1 MKDNRRIMSGGK
13 EEKADRNRNYSG
25 DSDYRDTRLAV
36 GIKEEEKEEEEDTG
50 RKLS

>member
-1 MKDNRRIMSGGK
+1 MKAESDSAERKKRQTGIG
-13 EEKADRNRNYSG
+13 NYSG

-50 RKLS
+50 RKSG